1 MKTQGIHHLGLAV
14 SNLGA
19 STDFFVKCLGWQI
32 AGQSEQYPAKFVTNG
47 EAFFTLWQANDD
59 ARSFDRKNQVGLH
72 HVAIRVAAEAD
83 LLQIFARASKYD
95 GVTVEFAPEPLQGG
109 PARHCMVYDPSGIR
123 IEFIWV
129 P

>member
-14 SNLGA
+14 SNLDA

-83 LLQIFARASKYD
+83 LLQVYAQASKYD
-95 GVTVEFAPEPLQGG
+95 GVTVEFAPEPLLGG